1 MGRCRCSWLHNT
13 QLIKGVVNVM
23 ISYESYLAHHGIKGM
38 HWSVRR
44 YQNPDGSLKHPKRSI
59 GQRVSEHHHWAKNA
73 RRLRDEREARVA
85 YHVSTRHSRPSN
97 SYKTSFQMANDDIV
111 KKHGEK
117 ALKDIDK
124 LEREEGAIIVSACL
138 AGMGTVGVLAALNWN

>member
-1 MGRCRCSWLHNT
+1 M
-13 QLIKGVVNVM
+13 
-23 ISYESYLAHHGIKGM
+23 SYDSYLAHHGIKGM
-38 HWSVRR
+38 HWGVRR

-59 GQRVSEHHHWAKNA
+59 RQHISDHHQWRKNA
-73 RRLRDEREARVA
+73 SRLRNERNALVN
-85 YHVSTRHSRPSN
+85 YHVSTRHSRPSK

-124 LEREEGAIIVSACL
+124 IEREDGAIIVSSCL
-138 AGMGTVGVLAALNWN
+138 ATMGTVGVLAALNWN